1 MSSVET
7 VADLSAARL
16 SKSYDRDNLLEDLE
30 RLKGL
35 SFQAQL
41 SNSAWNMR
49 KWGYAR
55 QKLFEALNV
64 MVGSERLRLRLT
76 CAAN

>member
-7 VADLSAARL
+7 VADLSAAGL
-16 SKSYDRDNLLEDLE
+16 SKSYDRNNLLEDLE

-41 SNSAWNMR
+41 SNLH
-49 KWGYAR
+49 G
-55 QKLFEALNV
+55 
-64 MVGSERLRLRLT
+64 T
-76 CAAN
+76 CANGDTRVKSCSRRSM